1 MYNGD
6 AGKENKINNKYQI
19 YWKEGFLMPKTKKAA
34 AAAEKEETKV
44 TKAAEKETRAAE
56 KVAEKA
62 AEKVAE
68 KAVEKVE
75 EKKAVAK
82 KAPAKKAPAKKTAP
96 NKPAEAKVNFFVEFG
111 GVQVSVEKVVADV
124 KATYGKDAKEVAVYL
139 KPEESK
145 AYFVADGE
153 SGEMDVFFC

>member
-1 MYNGD
+1 
-6 AGKENKINNKYQI
+6 
-19 YWKEGFLMPKTKKAA
+19 MPKTKKAA

-44 TKAAEKETRAAE
+44 TKAAEKVT
-56 KVAEKA
+56 KA

-124 KATYGKDAKEVAVYL
+124 KATYGKDAKEIAVYL